1 MIRREL
7 ADGTVLLIPQ
17 EHHADV
23 AAQFA
28 AHWGGGRFAEACPYQ
43 SVVFATIYHDSGHR
57 EVEADLPVDVEIG
70 APYGHRDMPAAFKR
84 PEANI
89 ANARW
94 IGTHDPYAALLASMH
109 RTGLGKRRY
118 GTVRSWQTD
127 YAAGSPPTG
136 NGPAGMEAAF
146 ADMEPWQRDH
156 LASLGLIDTPSQQ
169 ALWFNYRLLQVFDLL
184 SLYFCCDGYDDG
196 RLRAVTLGGVPVDYE
211 SADEAE
217 VHLVPE
223 GENRVR
229 MEPYPL
235 DQSPLQVAVLARRM
249 APVSGPS
256 EADVRRA
263 YYRSDRQ
270 LLSWEIVAG

>member
-28 AHWGGGRFAEACPYQ
+28 AHWGGGRFATPRPYQ

-84 PEANI
+84 PEANV
-89 ANARW
+89 ANAMW
-94 IGTHDPYAALLASMH
+94 IGTRDPYAALLASMH

-127 YAAGSPPTG
+127 YASVSPPTAD
-136 NGPAGMEAAF
+136 GPAGREAAF
-146 ADMEPWQRDH
+146 ADMEPWQLEH
-156 LASLGLIDTPSQQ
+156 MASLGLTDTPSQG

-184 SLYFCCDGYDDG
+184 SLYFCCDDDDG
-196 RLRAVTLGGVPVDYE
+196 SMREVTLGGVPVDYG
-211 SADEAE
+211 SAAGAE
-217 VHLVPE
+217 VHLTPA
-223 GENRVR
+223 GESTVK
-229 MEPYPL
+229 MAPYPL
-235 DQSPLQVAVLARRM
+235 DESPLQVSVLARRM
-249 APVSGPS
+249 APITGFS
-256 EADVRRA
+256 EADVREA
-263 YYRSDRQ
+263 YYRSPRH
-270 LLSWEIVAG
+270 LLSWELVAG